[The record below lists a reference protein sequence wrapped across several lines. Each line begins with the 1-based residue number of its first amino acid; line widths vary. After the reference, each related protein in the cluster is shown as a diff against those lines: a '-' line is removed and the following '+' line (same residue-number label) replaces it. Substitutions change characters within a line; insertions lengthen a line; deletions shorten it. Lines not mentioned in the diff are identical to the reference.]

1 MLTTVGRQNG
11 NRKMFE
17 DLQSR
22 LSPPG
27 YHFQNFT
34 LHLER
39 TLDDAYYPGLTRKVL
54 ERRNKDQIASH
65 GGEDFNVYTANKV
78 VTANGN
84 APILI
89 VPQLWLWKSG
99 NNIIYAYSMT
109 RRVYSSMEFDYR
121 LEDDHSRETCPEAQ
135 LGLIVAFHIDELGK
149 PHFQDGITHLPT
161 LILIENRLVG
171 IMSGVENYVGTNKS
185 GDVNFAKERYFTHVV
200 SDVRSELA
208 MVSYFL
214 EQ

>member
-39 TLDDAYYPGLTRKVL
+39 TLDEAYYPGLTRKVL